1 LTAREHRQQFC
12 GLCLSTLMTKGS
24 TDAGISAEQ
33 RRNFLTGICGVSLP
47 TLFQRIGTMAVDGQL
62 DQTLRSAQATL
73 CARTSATR
81 RQALDSLAQ
90 TCVLSVS
97 TFNSRRGRQVTNPDI
112 ATACIGSLGF
122 RTVKCCFIPPES
134 GWAVSSSAKG
144 DSRPTHIAGEGAEG
158 HDRQSAHTR
167 RHLGQ
172 QANEPRRVLGPGCRG
187 DPFSALTNVL
197 AAWRRPS
204 FHLLVL
210 DSGGRKRTAM
220 HEGEG
225 HLRAFREAETIG
237 DALSTDGRATLC
249 SQNVGHEQSRHF
261 VRRFNRLEAVFEK
274 CKVRS
279 PGG

>member
-1 LTAREHRQQFC
+1 
-12 GLCLSTLMTKGS
+12 
-24 TDAGISAEQ
+24 
-33 RRNFLTGICGVSLP
+33 
-47 TLFQRIGTMAVDGQL
+47 MAVDGQL

-81 RQALDSLAQ
+81 RQALDPLAQ

-210 DSGGRKRTAM
+210 DSGGRQRTAM

-225 HLRAFREAETIG
+225 HGIVSSSLPVTF
-237 DALSTDGRATLC
+237 ALTYASSSAGI
-249 SQNVGHEQSRHF
+249 
-261 VRRFNRLEAVFEK
+261 
-274 CKVRS
+274 
-279 PGG
+279 PGGQDDRRCIVDGWPSYPLPPKRWTRTVETFRPSFQSLGGRF